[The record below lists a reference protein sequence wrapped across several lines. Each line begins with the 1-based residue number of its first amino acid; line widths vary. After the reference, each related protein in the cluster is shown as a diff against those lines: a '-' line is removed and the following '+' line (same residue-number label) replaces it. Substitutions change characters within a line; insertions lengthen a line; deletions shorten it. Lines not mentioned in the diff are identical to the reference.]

1 VIQKAKKKRNNKMI
15 IQLLVEG
22 GAMKPGPAI
31 AQKIGPLGLN
41 MGKIISEVNAATG
54 KFKGMKVPVLLD
66 IDTKTKNFKIEL
78 KSPPVTELLKVEL
91 GFEKGSG
98 EPHRYKV
105 ANAAIEQIISV
116 AKAKSPSMLV
126 NDMKAA
132 VKSVIGSCVS
142 LGILIEN
149 KTAKDVLREVE
160 IGKHDKLIQEGK
172 IEVDAEKKKKL
183 ASFFEGIM
191 SQQEEIRKKEEEAKA
206 AKEAAKLVA
215 AGTPA
220 AGAVP
225 GAAAAP
231 TATPAATA
239 PAKAAEK
246 KEAKK

>member
-1 VIQKAKKKRNNKMI
+1 MI

-41 MGKIISEVNAATG
+41 MGKIISEVNVATG
-54 KFKGMKVPVLLD
+54 KFKGMKVPVILD
-66 IDTKTKNFKIEL
+66 VDTKTKSFKIEL
-78 KSPPVTELLKVEL
+78 KSPPVSEILKSEL

-98 EPHRYKV
+98 EAHRYKV
-105 ANAAIEQIISV
+105 ANAAMEQIISV
-116 AKAKSPSMLV
+116 AKTKSPSMLV
-126 NDMKAA
+126 NDIKAA
-132 VKSVIGSCVS
+132 IKSVIGSCVS

-160 IGKHDKLIQEGK
+160 LGKYDKLIQEDK
-172 IEVDAEKKKKL
+172 TEVSAEKKKKL

-206 AKEAAKLVA
+206 AKEAAKLAA

-220 AGAVP
+220 AGAAP

-231 TATPAATA
+231 TAAA
-239 PAKAAEK
+239 PAKAEK